1 MTPIQIHTALGLC
14 NVLHECFSLLLS
26 RPAFFRRLRGK
37 VQPLKSLDQG
47 SISQW
52 CIFETLNYGFMWGAI
67 WWGYGGFQFEIVTF
81 HPWHASREHTR
92 ASGTAMIRTQN
103 SRPYLIRKTFSTSF
117 QPPDLIWAYNCH
129 FVIDWSVTSSLQTRS
144 SVFALPVRHK
154 NWLREQIGPVLWS
167 RISGT
172 RRFFECALCSLWK
185 VEWGACCGG
194 GDGEV
199 GAGFGL
205 GGWWGGGRLQRQFPF
220 CSHWHDC
227 LPPLAFMEVLNWDHL
242 YIKIGTEKELLRLV
256 RGKSG
261 KKRLVICDKGF
272 H

>member
-1 MTPIQIHTALGLC
+1 MGLWRLPIL
-14 NVLHECFSLLLS
+14 NSYFPSLA
-26 RPAFFRRLRGK
+26 RFTRTCA
-37 VQPLKSLDQG
+37 
-47 SISQW
+47 
-52 CIFETLNYGFMWGAI
+52 
-67 WWGYGGFQFEIVTF
+67 
-81 HPWHASREHTR
+81 R
-92 ASGTAMIRTQN
+92 ASGTVMIRTQN
-103 SRPYLIRKTFSTSF
+103 SWPYLIRKTFSTSF
-117 QPPDLIWAYNCH
+117 QPPDLIWAYNCR

-144 SVFALPVRHK
+144 SVFELPVRHK
-154 NWLREQIGPVLWS
+154 NWLRVQIGAVFWS

-172 RRFFECALCSLWK
+172 QRFFGCALCSLWK
-185 VEWGACCGG
+185 VEWGACG

-205 GGWWGGGRLQRQFPF
+205 EGGGCKLQRQFPF

-261 KKRLVICDKGF
+261 IKRLVICDKGS